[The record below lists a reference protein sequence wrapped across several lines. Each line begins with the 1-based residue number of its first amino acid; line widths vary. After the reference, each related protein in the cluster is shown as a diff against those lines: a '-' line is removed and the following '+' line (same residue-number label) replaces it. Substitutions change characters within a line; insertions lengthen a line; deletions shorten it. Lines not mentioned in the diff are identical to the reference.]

1 MRCCSLRLSR
11 STRIR
16 SRSSR
21 SRSSRSR
28 SSRCRWH
35 WSCSR
40 SRCMRAFSRRSWK
53 ASSRCSRS
61 RCSRSLQAGGHQP
74 RQQAAAS
81 ANPPP
86 HQDSAEAKG
95 PLSARPWSALPGT
108 CPGSEGHYSLHPL
121 MVPGTISN
129 LRQELR
135 QAKPVPPLT
144 VDAPSPGSHARA
156 VSGVHAP
163 SAPLF
168 CQKTGCL
175 SSPGPLTCG
184 PDFWSSAD
192 QSDLVRTERCA
203 EG

>member
-1 MRCCSLRLSR
+1 MPSRAAPGRRPVAVRALAAPAPCRQVAISPDSRLRPQL
-11 STRIR
+11 T
-16 SRSSR
+16 
-21 SRSSRSR
+21 
-28 SSRCRWH
+28 
-35 WSCSR
+35 
-40 SRCMRAFSRRSWK
+40 
-53 ASSRCSRS
+53 
-61 RCSRSLQAGGHQP
+61 
-74 RQQAAAS
+74 
-81 ANPPP
+81 PPP
-86 HQDSAEAKG
+86 PNQDSAEAKG

-108 CPGSEGHYSLHPL
+108 RPGYEGHCSLHPL

-144 VDAPSPGSHARA
+144 VDAPSPGSRARA